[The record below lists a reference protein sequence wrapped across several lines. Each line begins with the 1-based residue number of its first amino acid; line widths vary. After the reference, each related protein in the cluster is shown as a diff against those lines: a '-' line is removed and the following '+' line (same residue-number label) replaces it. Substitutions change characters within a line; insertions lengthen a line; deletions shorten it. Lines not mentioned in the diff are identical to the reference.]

1 MPVISMFYGII
12 VRMYN
17 FDNQKH
23 HKPHIHVEYQDF
35 EAVVE
40 IETAEILQCK
50 LPGRAVKLLTAW
62 MEIHK
67 DELMANWRL
76 AINGEH
82 TFKIKPLD

>member
-1 MPVISMFYGII
+1 MPVISMFYGLII
-12 VRMYN
+12 RMFN

-35 EAVVE
+35 SAVVE
-40 IETAEILQCK
+40 IDNGEILQGE
-50 LPGRAVKLLTAW
+50 LPPRAKKLLNAW

-67 DELMANWRL
+67 DELQANWQL

-82 TFKIKPLD
+82 TFKIRPLE